1 MQKERTLRQAPVRKS
16 PTGEVVSDQLT
27 ANSSS
32 QYTIGVADV
41 LRVNV
46 WKNADLSQT
55 VTVDPDGFVSLPLL
69 GNVNVAGLSTDQL
82 GTLLTGKYASY
93 VVTPQV
99 TVSVVDIRSRAVF
112 VMGQVGKAGSY
123 PLLAPTT
130 VLQLIAQAGGLTP
143 FAKRKN
149 IYVLRASM
157 GQSEKIP
164 FNYVKV
170 SPRRHACEYRAPARR
185 HGHRSIGAGDEQKP
199 KDRNT
204 AVDPLFRNRLDRSA
218 NDVPVRLAISRQR
231 PQPEKRIHSRP
242 EQMRPRSI
250 NRRNRRMKLRCPRTK
265 MRHRSTYPPSTGQG

>member
-1 MQKERTLRQAPVRKS
+1 MHSHVSFRVLLAGFVLATCSIAGNTQQLAATDAKAARVAS
-16 PTGEVVSDQLT
+16 GTGTEVTKRGGIQPSRVGIG
-27 ANSSS
+27 SSS
-32 QYTIGVADV
+32 QYTIGVADL

-46 WKNADLSQT
+46 WKNTDLSQT

-82 GTLLTGKYASY
+82 GTLLAAKYASY

-157 GQSEKIP
+157 GQSAKIP

-170 SPRRHACEYRAPARR
+170 VHGDTRANIVLQP
-185 HGHRSIGAGDEQKP
+185 GD
-199 KDRNT
+199 T
-204 AVDPLFRNRLDRSA
+204 VI
-218 NDVPVRLAISRQR
+218 VP
-231 PQPEKRIHSRP
+231 
-242 EQMRPRSI
+242 
-250 NRRNRRMKLRCPRTK
+250 
-265 MRHRSTYPPSTGQG
+265 

>member
-1 MQKERTLRQAPVRKS
+1 MHSQVSLRVVLAGAILATCSMPGNAQQIAASDAKASHVAPPSGTDVTKREGS
-16 PTGEVVSDQLT
+16 QPRLT
-27 ANSSS
+27 TRDSS
-32 QYTIGVADV
+32 QYTIGVADI

-82 GTLLTGKYASY
+82 GRLLTAKYASY

-99 TVSVVDIRSRAVF
+99 TVSVIDIRSRAVF

-157 GQSEKIP
+157 GQSAKIP

-170 SPRRHACEYRAPARR
+170 IHGDTRANIVLQP
-185 HGHRSIGAGDEQKP
+185 GD
-199 KDRNT
+199 T
-204 AVDPLFRNRLDRSA
+204 VI
-218 NDVPVRLAISRQR
+218 VP
-231 PQPEKRIHSRP
+231 
-242 EQMRPRSI
+242 
-250 NRRNRRMKLRCPRTK
+250 
-265 MRHRSTYPPSTGQG
+265 

>member
-1 MQKERTLRQAPVRKS
+1 MHSQVSLRILLAGFLLTTCPVAGNTQQIATSDTKVAHLAS
-16 PTGEVVSDQLT
+16 GTGTEVTTHGAGQPARVT
-27 ANSSS
+27 TGSSS
-32 QYTIGVADV
+32 QYTIGVADL

-46 WKNADLSQT
+46 WKNTDLSQT

-82 GTLLTGKYASY
+82 GTLLAAKYASY

-123 PLLAPTT
+123 PLLTQTT

-164 FNYVKV
+164 FNFVKV
-170 SPRRHACEYRAPARR
+170 IHGDSRANIVLQP
-185 HGHRSIGAGDEQKP
+185 GD
-199 KDRNT
+199 T
-204 AVDPLFRNRLDRSA
+204 VI
-218 NDVPVRLAISRQR
+218 VP
-231 PQPEKRIHSRP
+231 
-242 EQMRPRSI
+242 
-250 NRRNRRMKLRCPRTK
+250 
-265 MRHRSTYPPSTGQG
+265 

>member
-1 MQKERTLRQAPVRKS
+1 MHSQVSLRVFLAGFLLATGSMAGNTQQIAASDAKAAHVAPG
-16 PTGEVVSDQLT
+16 TGTEVTKRGGGQPARLT
-27 ANSSS
+27 AGSSS
-32 QYTIGVADV
+32 QFTIGVADI

-46 WKNADLSQT
+46 WKNPDLSQT

-82 GTLLTGKYASY
+82 STLLTGKYASY

-143 FAKRKN
+143 FAKRKS

-170 SPRRHACEYRAPARR
+170 LKGDSHANIVLQP
-185 HGHRSIGAGDEQKP
+185 GD
-199 KDRNT
+199 T
-204 AVDPLFRNRLDRSA
+204 II
-218 NDVPVRLAISRQR
+218 VP
-231 PQPEKRIHSRP
+231 
-242 EQMRPRSI
+242 
-250 NRRNRRMKLRCPRTK
+250 
-265 MRHRSTYPPSTGQG
+265 

>member
-1 MQKERTLRQAPVRKS
+1 MHSQVSLRVFLAGLVLATCSTAGNAQQIAASDAKSARAVPGTRT
-16 PTGEVVSDQLT
+16 EVTKRASAQPARFT
-27 ANSSS
+27 SGASS

-82 GTLLTGKYASY
+82 GTLLTAKYASY

-130 VLQLIAQAGGLTP
+130 VLQLLAQAGGLTP

-157 GQSEKIP
+157 GKSEKIP

-170 SPRRHACEYRAPARR
+170 IHGDSRANIVLEP
-185 HGHRSIGAGDEQKP
+185 GD
-199 KDRNT
+199 T
-204 AVDPLFRNRLDRSA
+204 VI
-218 NDVPVRLAISRQR
+218 VP
-231 PQPEKRIHSRP
+231 
-242 EQMRPRSI
+242 
-250 NRRNRRMKLRCPRTK
+250 
-265 MRHRSTYPPSTGQG
+265 

>member
-1 MQKERTLRQAPVRKS
+1 MHSHVSFRVLLAGFVLATCSITGNTQQIAATDAKAARVAPAKGTDVTNRGGS
-16 PTGEVVSDQLT
+16 QPSRAAIG
-27 ANSSS
+27 SSS
-32 QYTIGVADV
+32 QYTIGVADI

-46 WKNADLSQT
+46 WKNLDLSQT

-82 GTLLTGKYASY
+82 GTLLAAKYASY

-170 SPRRHACEYRAPARR
+170 VRGDTRANIVLQP
-185 HGHRSIGAGDEQKP
+185 GD
-199 KDRNT
+199 T
-204 AVDPLFRNRLDRSA
+204 VI
-218 NDVPVRLAISRQR
+218 VP
-231 PQPEKRIHSRP
+231 
-242 EQMRPRSI
+242 
-250 NRRNRRMKLRCPRTK
+250 
-265 MRHRSTYPPSTGQG
+265 

>member
-1 MQKERTLRQAPVRKS
+1 MAGNTQQIAASDAKTTHVAPG
-16 PTGEVVSDQLT
+16 TGTEVTNRGGSETTRLT
-27 ANSSS
+27 TGSSS

-157 GQSEKIP
+157 GKSEKIP
-164 FNYVKV
+164 FNYIKV
-170 SPRRHACEYRAPARR
+170 V
-185 HGHRSIGAGDEQKP
+185 HGD
-199 KDRNT
+199 
-204 AVDPLFRNRLDRSA
+204 
-218 NDVPVRLAISRQR
+218 
-231 PQPEKRIHSRP
+231 IHSNIVLQP
-242 EQMRPRSI
+242 GDTVIVP
-250 NRRNRRMKLRCPRTK
+250 
-265 MRHRSTYPPSTGQG
+265 

>member
-1 MQKERTLRQAPVRKS
+1 MHYQVSLRVLLAGFVLATSSMAGNTQQIAASDAKATRVAPGTGTEVTSRGGSQAARLT
-16 PTGEVVSDQLT
+16 TGSY
-27 ANSSS
+27 S
-32 QYTIGVADV
+32 QYTIGVADI

-170 SPRRHACEYRAPARR
+170 IHGDTRANIVLQP
-185 HGHRSIGAGDEQKP
+185 GD
-199 KDRNT
+199 T
-204 AVDPLFRNRLDRSA
+204 VI
-218 NDVPVRLAISRQR
+218 VP
-231 PQPEKRIHSRP
+231 
-242 EQMRPRSI
+242 
-250 NRRNRRMKLRCPRTK
+250 
-265 MRHRSTYPPSTGQG
+265 

>member
-1 MQKERTLRQAPVRKS
+1 MHSQVSLRILL
-16 PTGEVVSDQLT
+16 TGFLLATCPMAGNTQQIAASDAKT
-27 ANSSS
+27 ARVASGIGREDSLARAATGHFT
-32 QYTIGVADV
+32 QYTIGVADI

-69 GNVNVAGLSTDQL
+69 GNVSVAGLSTNQL
-82 GTLLTGKYASY
+82 GTLLTAKYASY

-99 TVSVVDIRSRAVF
+99 TVSMVDIRSREVF

-123 PLLAPTT
+123 PLLAPIT

-143 FAKRKN
+143 FAKRKS

-170 SPRRHACEYRAPARR
+170 IHGDSRANIVLQP
-185 HGHRSIGAGDEQKP
+185 GD
-199 KDRNT
+199 T
-204 AVDPLFRNRLDRSA
+204 VI
-218 NDVPVRLAISRQR
+218 VP
-231 PQPEKRIHSRP
+231 
-242 EQMRPRSI
+242 
-250 NRRNRRMKLRCPRTK
+250 
-265 MRHRSTYPPSTGQG
+265 

>member
-1 MQKERTLRQAPVRKS
+1 MHSQVSLRVLLAGFVLATCSMVGNTQQIAASDAKGAHVAPG
-16 PTGEVVSDQLT
+16 TGTEVTNRGASQTSRLT
-27 ANSSS
+27 ASSS
-32 QYTIGVADV
+32 QYTIGVADI

-46 WKNADLSQT
+46 WKNTDLSQT
-55 VTVDPDGFVSLPLL
+55 VTVAPDGFVSLPLL

-157 GQSEKIP
+157 GQSQKIP

-170 SPRRHACEYRAPARR
+170 IHGDTRANIVLEP
-185 HGHRSIGAGDEQKP
+185 GD
-199 KDRNT
+199 T
-204 AVDPLFRNRLDRSA
+204 VI
-218 NDVPVRLAISRQR
+218 VP
-231 PQPEKRIHSRP
+231 
-242 EQMRPRSI
+242 
-250 NRRNRRMKLRCPRTK
+250 
-265 MRHRSTYPPSTGQG
+265 

>member
-1 MQKERTLRQAPVRKS
+1 MHSHVSFRVLLAGFVLATCSIAGNTQQIAATDAKAARVAPG
-16 PTGEVVSDQLT
+16 TGTEVTNRGGSQPSR
-27 ANSSS
+27 AAIGSSS
-32 QYTIGVADV
+32 QYTIGVADI

-46 WKNADLSQT
+46 WKNTDLSQT

-82 GTLLTGKYASY
+82 GTLLAAKYASY

-149 IYVLRASM
+149 IYVLRASI
-157 GQSEKIP
+157 GQSQKIP

-170 SPRRHACEYRAPARR
+170 VHGDTRANIVLQP
-185 HGHRSIGAGDEQKP
+185 GD
-199 KDRNT
+199 T
-204 AVDPLFRNRLDRSA
+204 VI
-218 NDVPVRLAISRQR
+218 VP
-231 PQPEKRIHSRP
+231 
-242 EQMRPRSI
+242 
-250 NRRNRRMKLRCPRTK
+250 
-265 MRHRSTYPPSTGQG
+265 

>member
-1 MQKERTLRQAPVRKS
+1 MHSQVSLRLFVAGLVVATCSMTGNTQQIAASDAKSARAVPGTRTEVMKHGSGQPGRFT
-16 PTGEVVSDQLT
+16 TG
-27 ANSSS
+27 ASS
-32 QYTIGVADV
+32 QYTIGVADI

-69 GNVNVAGLSTDQL
+69 GNVSVAGLSTDQL
-82 GTLLTGKYASY
+82 GTVLTAKYASY

-123 PLLAPTT
+123 PLVAPTT

-157 GQSEKIP
+157 GKSEKIP
-164 FNYVKV
+164 FNYNKV
-170 SPRRHACEYRAPARR
+170 VHGDTRANVVLEP
-185 HGHRSIGAGDEQKP
+185 GD
-199 KDRNT
+199 T
-204 AVDPLFRNRLDRSA
+204 VI
-218 NDVPVRLAISRQR
+218 VP
-231 PQPEKRIHSRP
+231 
-242 EQMRPRSI
+242 
-250 NRRNRRMKLRCPRTK
+250 
-265 MRHRSTYPPSTGQG
+265 

>member
-1 MQKERTLRQAPVRKS
+1 MHSHVSLRVLLAGVVLATCSTAGNTQQIAASDAKAAHVAPG
-16 PTGEVVSDQLT
+16 TGTEVTNRGGSQTARLT
-27 ANSSS
+27 AGSSS
-32 QYTIGVADV
+32 QYTIGVADI

-46 WKNADLSQT
+46 WKNTDLSQT
-55 VTVDPDGFVSLPLL
+55 VTVAPDGFVSLPLL

-82 GTLLTGKYASY
+82 GTLLTAKYASY

-170 SPRRHACEYRAPARR
+170 IHGDTRANIILEP
-185 HGHRSIGAGDEQKP
+185 GD
-199 KDRNT
+199 T
-204 AVDPLFRNRLDRSA
+204 VI
-218 NDVPVRLAISRQR
+218 VP
-231 PQPEKRIHSRP
+231 
-242 EQMRPRSI
+242 
-250 NRRNRRMKLRCPRTK
+250 
-265 MRHRSTYPPSTGQG
+265 

>member
-1 MQKERTLRQAPVRKS
+1 MHSQVPLRVLLAAMLLATCSMTGYTQQIAASDAKGAHVAPS
-16 PTGEVVSDQLT
+16 TGTEVTNRGGSEATRLT
-27 ANSSS
+27 ADVSS

-69 GNVNVAGLSTDQL
+69 GNVNVKGLSTDQL
-82 GTLLTGKYASY
+82 GTLLTGKYASF

-157 GQSEKIP
+157 GKSEKIP
-164 FNYVKV
+164 FNYIKV
-170 SPRRHACEYRAPARR
+170 V
-185 HGHRSIGAGDEQKP
+185 HGD
-199 KDRNT
+199 
-204 AVDPLFRNRLDRSA
+204 
-218 NDVPVRLAISRQR
+218 
-231 PQPEKRIHSRP
+231 IHSNIVLQP
-242 EQMRPRSI
+242 GDTVIVP
-250 NRRNRRMKLRCPRTK
+250 
-265 MRHRSTYPPSTGQG
+265 

>member
-1 MQKERTLRQAPVRKS
+1 MHSHVSFRVLLAGFVLATCSITGNTQQIAATDAKAARVAPAKGTDVTKRGGS
-16 PTGEVVSDQLT
+16 QPSRAAIGPT
-27 ANSSS
+27 S
-32 QYTIGVADV
+32 QYTIGVADI

-46 WKNADLSQT
+46 WKNTDLSQT

-82 GTLLTGKYASY
+82 GTLLAAKYASY

-123 PLLAPTT
+123 PLVAPTT

-170 SPRRHACEYRAPARR
+170 VRGDTRANIVLQP
-185 HGHRSIGAGDEQKP
+185 GD
-199 KDRNT
+199 T
-204 AVDPLFRNRLDRSA
+204 VI
-218 NDVPVRLAISRQR
+218 VP
-231 PQPEKRIHSRP
+231 
-242 EQMRPRSI
+242 
-250 NRRNRRMKLRCPRTK
+250 
-265 MRHRSTYPPSTGQG
+265 

>member
-1 MQKERTLRQAPVRKS
+1 MHSHVSFRVLLAGFVLATCSITGNTQQIAATDAKAARVAPAKG
-16 PTGEVVSDQLT
+16 TEVTNRGGSQPSR
-27 ANSSS
+27 AAIGPSS
-32 QYTIGVADV
+32 QYTIGVADI

-46 WKNADLSQT
+46 WKNTDLSQT

-82 GTLLTGKYASY
+82 GTLLAAKYASY

-123 PLLAPTT
+123 PLVAPTT

-170 SPRRHACEYRAPARR
+170 VRGDTRANIVLQP
-185 HGHRSIGAGDEQKP
+185 GD
-199 KDRNT
+199 T
-204 AVDPLFRNRLDRSA
+204 VI
-218 NDVPVRLAISRQR
+218 VP
-231 PQPEKRIHSRP
+231 
-242 EQMRPRSI
+242 
-250 NRRNRRMKLRCPRTK
+250 
-265 MRHRSTYPPSTGQG
+265 

>member
-1 MQKERTLRQAPVRKS
+1 MHSQVSVRVLLAGMVLATCSMTGNTQQIAASDAKSAHVAPSTGTEVTKGGANETARLTS
-16 PTGEVVSDQLT
+16 P
-27 ANSSS
+27 ASS
-32 QYTIGVADV
+32 QYTIGVADT

-55 VTVDPDGFVSLPLL
+55 VIVDPDGFVSLPLL

-149 IYVLRASM
+149 IYVLRASA

-170 SPRRHACEYRAPARR
+170 IHGDTRANIVLQP
-185 HGHRSIGAGDEQKP
+185 GD
-199 KDRNT
+199 T
-204 AVDPLFRNRLDRSA
+204 VI
-218 NDVPVRLAISRQR
+218 VP
-231 PQPEKRIHSRP
+231 
-242 EQMRPRSI
+242 
-250 NRRNRRMKLRCPRTK
+250 
-265 MRHRSTYPPSTGQG
+265 

>member
-1 MQKERTLRQAPVRKS
+1 MHSQVSLRVLVAGMALATCSMTGNTQQIAASDAKAAHVAPGTATKLTNGGGSEATRLT
-16 PTGEVVSDQLT
+16 TG
-27 ANSSS
+27 SSS

-69 GNVNVAGLSTDQL
+69 GSVNVAGLSTEQL

-149 IYVLRASM
+149 IYVLRPSM

-170 SPRRHACEYRAPARR
+170 V
-185 HGHRSIGAGDEQKP
+185 HGDVRSNIVLQPGD
-199 KDRNT
+199 T
-204 AVDPLFRNRLDRSA
+204 VI
-218 NDVPVRLAISRQR
+218 VP
-231 PQPEKRIHSRP
+231 
-242 EQMRPRSI
+242 
-250 NRRNRRMKLRCPRTK
+250 
-265 MRHRSTYPPSTGQG
+265 